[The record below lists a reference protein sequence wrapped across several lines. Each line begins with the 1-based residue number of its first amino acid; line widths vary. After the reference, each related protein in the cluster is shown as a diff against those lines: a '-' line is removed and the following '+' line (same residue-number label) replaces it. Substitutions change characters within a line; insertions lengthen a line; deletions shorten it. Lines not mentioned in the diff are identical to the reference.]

1 MIKRYILPLLL
12 VCILGCKAEQETTP
26 STVLKG
32 AKVYLGNGGEI
43 ENSVIIIDNGI
54 ITTIGGKDTPIPDY
68 ADIIDVTG
76 KYITPGLVD
85 AHVHFSQTGYFDGR
99 PGVLDIRDSIDFEEV
114 QERQRNNPERY
125 FEAYLRSGVTA
136 VYDVG
141 GFTWSL
147 ALQESVRNNPNA
159 PHVAATGLLLTPP
172 SDRKTTYSRT
182 STDSQF
188 VSITSA
194 EVGTKAVILNDSL
207 GATGIK
213 IHEIYLDDTV
223 FMKSMI
229 AVKNKIEERG
239 NKMIVDAIPL
249 EQAKQALRFGAKMLV
264 HSVDDQPIDEEF
276 IRMAKALDIIY
287 CPTVIVVEGYLNSFK
302 SLNGEFVIND
312 PNIVID
318 EGTKN
323 LLKSSTRFFQYFPA
337 KDDKVAALESFIDG
351 FEKMTTDREKMVL
364 ENLKRVYDQGITI
377 ALGTDA
383 GNPGTLHG
391 ISVYDEM
398 EAMQRAGIPGKEI
411 IQMATKN
418 GALAMERANDFGTL
432 ENGKMAD
439 LIILSDDPS
448 TDISNMRTI
457 THVMKGG
464 LLRPVNK
471 PFEKVVHN

>member
-1 MIKRYILPLLL
+1 
-12 VCILGCKAEQETTP
+12 
-26 STVLKG
+26 
-32 AKVYLGNGGEI
+32 
-43 ENSVIIIDNGI
+43 
-54 ITTIGGKDTPIPDY
+54 
-68 ADIIDVTG
+68 
-76 KYITPGLVD
+76 
-85 AHVHFSQTGYFDGR
+85 
-99 PGVLDIRDSIDFEEV
+99 
-114 QERQRNNPERY
+114 
-125 FEAYLRSGVTA
+125 
-136 VYDVG
+136 
-141 GFTWSL
+141 
-147 ALQESVRNNPNA
+147 
-159 PHVAATGLLLTPP
+159 
-172 SDRKTTYSRT
+172 
-182 STDSQF
+182 
-188 VSITSA
+188 
-194 EVGTKAVILNDSL
+194 
-207 GATGIK
+207 
-213 IHEIYLDDTV
+213 
-223 FMKSMI
+223 
-229 AVKNKIEERG
+229 
-239 NKMIVDAIPL
+239 
-249 EQAKQALRFGAKMLV
+249 MLV

-383 GNPGTLHG
+383 GNTGTLHAN
-391 ISVYDEM
+391 SVYDEM